1 VGWEIVRAV
10 SIRGSAKDPPSAA
23 IVLFDGTQG
32 AAYIQITG
40 MTVNGKTDLK
50 VCDGAPK
57 FDKRTYDAF
66 PHIQLAGAT
75 SLERGS
81 NGVLTLTVN
90 SSPVCVVP
98 NGVKFERNAEM
109 TSAEAAEQAVLQGT
123 PVSAS
128 DPDPGIP
135 AFKRGVQVV
144 FVLAA
149 DSELADFL
157 RARRANADKGWQE
170 FLSRYPS
177 STRAAD
183 ARNSWAELHQRA
195 ADAAFA
201 QYQKLSAAHK
211 PDLALLKQASREA
224 QAANQAASGYRPALK
239 LVEAISHELDG
250 LLEQDRARLQSY
262 QKALQDH
269 TPGLPPLLAARQHVE
284 QLLEVRPEYA
294 ALVNLRREIAAEEKK
309 LETAVANAESLQASG
324 RYDDAFASLGAYS
337 AFAAE
342 APRIEAVVNAA
353 YRHHF
358 SRGQGLAAQR
368 DWEGATAAFRKAAEV
383 RGDSHTD

>member
-1 VGWEIVRAV
+1 MFINGHRLTLPAGWTNV
-10 SIRGSAKDPPSAA
+10 SHLPQEHPFSTMSFRKSALLRLCGERLKDSPVARPCCWFLAPAILLAAAIPASAKDTPAA
-23 IVLFDGTQG
+23 IVLFDGAKG
-32 AAYIQITG
+32 PAYIQITA
-40 MTVNGKTDLK
+40 MTVNGKTDLR

-109 TSAEAAEQAVLQGT
+109 TAAEAAGQTVLQGT

-157 RARRANADKGWQE
+157 RARRANTDKDWQE
-170 FLSRYPS
+170 FLGRYPS

-201 QYQKLSAAHK
+201 QYQIDSSSSSSSCFWYSSA
-211 PDLALLKQASREA
+211 
-224 QAANQAASGYRPALK
+224 
-239 LVEAISHELDG
+239 
-250 LLEQDRARLQSY
+250 
-262 QKALQDH
+262 
-269 TPGLPPLLAARQHVE
+269 
-284 QLLEVRPEYA
+284 
-294 ALVNLRREIAAEEKK
+294 
-309 LETAVANAESLQASG
+309 
-324 RYDDAFASLGAYS
+324 
-337 AFAAE
+337 
-342 APRIEAVVNAA
+342 
-353 YRHHF
+353 
-358 SRGQGLAAQR
+358 
-368 DWEGATAAFRKAAEV
+368 
-383 RGDSHTD
+383 